1 MVRAPGITYVGNY
14 GLIPGTEVD
23 GLEALRAARFD
34 AETALGDLPCVHLE
48 DKGTGFALHYRNCSA
63 PEAARLQVLELIA
76 PIAAKA
82 GARILEGKKVIELV
96 PANLPDKL
104 SAFQHLLQGHG
115 VRGLVYLGD
124 DLSDVIVFEEIARL
138 REAGSLDGL
147 GVAVSDEETDAS
159 VFQSA
164 GTVLHSVDEV
174 SDLLERLAGARIA
187 SRGDADD

>member
-1 MVRAPGITYVGNY
+1 
-14 GLIPGTEVD
+14 
-23 GLEALRAARFD
+23 
-34 AETALGDLPCVHLE
+34 
-48 DKGTGFALHYRNCSA
+48 
-63 PEAARLQVLELIA
+63 
-76 PIAAKA
+76 
-82 GARILEGKKVIELV
+82 
-96 PANLPDKL
+96 
-104 SAFQHLLQGHG
+104 